1 MSEALLAGLLLGLAA
16 GVAPGP
22 MLALTLSQSLRH
34 GPREGL
40 RVAAAPLLTD
50 LPIIAVT
57 LALLIGLAQTR
68 TLLGVIA
75 LFGSAYVGFLAWE
88 TWRSSPAEMES
99 PHGGS
104 ASLRKAM
111 LTNFLNPH
119 PYLFWAAAGGP
130 FVLGALH
137 ASGVWAAAGFI
148 VAFYLMLIGA
158 KATLALL
165 VGHYRGLLRGRA
177 YAYTLRA
184 LALSLA
190 ALALVLLSDG
200 LGLLGLR
207 G

>member
-22 MLALTLSQSLRH
+22 MLALTFSQSLRY
-34 GPREGL
+34 GPRAGL

-57 LALLIGLAQTR
+57 LLVLIGLAQTR
-68 TLLGVIA
+68 TMLGVIA
-75 LFGSAYVGFLAWE
+75 LLGSAYVGFLAWE
-88 TWRSSPAEMES
+88 TWRSSPAELETSGVES
-99 PHGGS
+99 G
-104 ASLRKAM
+104 SLRKAV

-119 PYLFWAAAGGP
+119 PYLFWVAAGGP
-130 FVLGALH
+130 FVLGALRS
-137 ASGVWAAAGFI
+137 SGVWAAVGF
-148 VAFYLMLIGA
+148 VGAFYLMLVGA
-158 KATLALL
+158 KMVLALL
-165 VGHYRGLLRGRA
+165 VGRYRGLLRGRA

-190 ALALVLLSDG
+190 VLALVLMSDG
-200 LGLLGLR
+200 LGLLGVR

>member
-57 LALLIGLAQTR
+57 LALLISLAQTR

-88 TWRSSPAEMES
+88 TWRSSPAEIE
-99 PHGGS
+99 PPRGGS

-137 ASGVWAAAGFI
+137 TSGAWAAAGFI
-148 VAFYLMLIGA
+148 IAFYLMLIGA
-158 KATLALL
+158 KAALALL

-190 ALALVLLSDG
+190 ALALVLLSDA

>member
-22 MLALTLSQSLRH
+22 MLALTLSQSLQH

-57 LALLIGLAQTR
+57 LLVLIGLAQTR
-68 TLLGVIA
+68 PVLGAIA
-75 LFGSAYVGFLAWE
+75 LVGGLYIGFLAWE
-88 TWRSSPAEMES
+88 TWRGAAARMDVPA
-99 PHGGS
+99 GG
-104 ASLRKAM
+104 AGSLRKAV

-130 FVLGALH
+130 IVLGALH
-137 ASGVWAAAGFI
+137 SAGIWAAAGFI
-148 VAFYLMLIGA
+148 AAFYLMLVGA
-158 KATLALL
+158 KAVLALL
-165 VGHYRGLLRGRA
+165 VGRYRGLLRGAA

-184 LALSLA
+184 LALGLA
-190 ALALVLLSDG
+190 ALAVFLFSDG
-200 LGLLGLR
+200 LRLLGLQ